1 MTYNLTV
8 HYHNDPD
15 DNIGYDDEIEAE
27 NIKAAIKQVE
37 QLDDYKDIYY
47 YVLESEDGEE
57 YYNTSEL
64 EGFEVMT
71 NTSLEDIKMRN
82 I

>member
-15 DNIGYDDEIEAE
+15 DELGYDDDIVADNLEE
-27 NIKAAIKQVE
+27 AIKKVE
-37 QLDDYKDIYY
+37 QIEDYRQFYY
-47 YVLESEDGEE
+47 YVLESEDGKE

-64 EGFEVMT
+64 ENFISE
-71 NTSLEDIKMRN
+71 
-82 I
+82 

>member
-1 MTYNLTV
+1 MIYNLTV

-15 DNIGYDDEIEAE
+15 DNLGYDDEIEAE
-27 NIKAAIKQVE
+27 NINEAIKQVE

-57 YYNTSEL
+57 YYNTSDL
-64 EGFEVMT
+64 EGFVSE
-71 NTSLEDIKMRN
+71 EDR
-82 I
+82 

>member
-1 MTYNLTV
+1 MLYNLTV
-8 HYHNDPD
+8 HYYNDPD
-15 DNIGYDDEIEAE
+15 DEQGYDDEIEAK
-27 NIKAAIKQVE
+27 NINEAIKHVE

-64 EGFEVMT
+64 EGFEP
-71 NTSLEDIKMRN
+71 ED
-82 I
+82 

>member
-1 MTYNLTV
+1 MIYNLTV

-15 DNIGYDDEIEAE
+15 DNIGYDDEIEAN
-27 NIKAAIKQVE
+27 NINEAIKHVE

-64 EGFEVMT
+64 EGFEP
-71 NTSLEDIKMRN
+71 ED
-82 I
+82 

>member
-1 MTYNLTV
+1 MIYNLTV

-15 DNIGYDDEIEAE
+15 DNIGYDDEIEAN
-27 NIKAAIKQVE
+27 NINEAIKHVE

-47 YVLESEDGEE
+47 YVLESEDGVE

-64 EGFEVMT
+64 EGFKP
-71 NTSLEDIKMRN
+71 ED
-82 I
+82 

>member
-1 MTYNLTV
+1 MIYNLTV
-8 HYHNDPD
+8 HYYNDPD
-15 DNIGYDDEIEAE
+15 DALGYDDEIEAE
-27 NIKAAIKQVE
+27 NIKAAIKHVE

-64 EGFEVMT
+64 EGFEP
-71 NTSLEDIKMRN
+71 ED
-82 I
+82 

>member
-1 MTYNLTV
+1 MIYNLTV

-15 DNIGYDDEIEAE
+15 DNIGYDDEIEAN
-27 NIKAAIKQVE
+27 NINEAIKHVE

-64 EGFEVMT
+64 EGFKP
-71 NTSLEDIKMRN
+71 ED
-82 I
+82 

>member
-1 MTYNLTV
+1 MIYELTV

-15 DNIGYDDEIEAE
+15 DLQGYDDEIEAK
-27 NIKAAIKQVE
+27 NINEAIKHVE

-47 YVLESEDGEE
+47 YVLESEDGKE

-64 EGFEVMT
+64 KEFVPE
-71 NTSLEDIKMRN
+71 E
-82 I
+82 

>member
-1 MTYNLTV
+1 MIYNLTV

-15 DNIGYDDEIEAE
+15 DNIGYDDEIEAK
-27 NIKAAIKQVE
+27 NINEAIKHVE

-64 EGFEVMT
+64 EGFEP
-71 NTSLEDIKMRN
+71 ED
-82 I
+82 

>member
-1 MTYNLTV
+1 MIYNLTV

-15 DNIGYDDEIEAE
+15 DELGYDDEIEAE
-27 NIKAAIKQVE
+27 NINEAIKQVE

-64 EGFEVMT
+64 EGFEP
-71 NTSLEDIKMRN
+71 EE
-82 I
+82 

>member
-15 DNIGYDDEIEAE
+15 DELGYEDDIVADNLEE
-27 NIKAAIKQVE
+27 AIKKVE
-37 QLDDYKDIYY
+37 QIEDYRQFYY
-47 YVLESEDGEE
+47 YVLESEDGKE

-64 EGFEVMT
+64 ENFISE
-71 NTSLEDIKMRN
+71 
-82 I
+82 

>member
-64 EGFEVMT
+64 EGFE
-71 NTSLEDIKMRN
+71 LED
-82 I
+82 

>member
-8 HYHNDPD
+8 HYYNDPD
-15 DNIGYDDEIEAE
+15 DNLGYDDEIEAN
-27 NIKAAIKQVE
+27 NINEAIKHVE

-64 EGFEVMT
+64 EGFEP
-71 NTSLEDIKMRN
+71 ED
-82 I
+82 

>member
-1 MTYNLTV
+1 MIYNLTV

-15 DNIGYDDEIEAE
+15 DDLGYDDEIEAE
-27 NIKAAIKQVE
+27 NINVAIKKVE

-64 EGFEVMT
+64 DGFEP
-71 NTSLEDIKMRN
+71 ED
-82 I
+82 

>member
-1 MTYNLTV
+1 MIYNLTV

-15 DNIGYDDEIEAE
+15 DNLGYDDEIEAE

-64 EGFEVMT
+64 EGFEP
-71 NTSLEDIKMRN
+71 ED
-82 I
+82 

>member
-1 MTYNLTV
+1 MIYNLTV

-15 DNIGYDDEIEAE
+15 DDLGYDDEIEAD
-27 NIKAAIKQVE
+27 NIEAAIKKVE

-64 EGFEVMT
+64 EGFEP
-71 NTSLEDIKMRN
+71 EE
-82 I
+82 

>member
-1 MTYNLTV
+1 MIYNLTV

-15 DNIGYDDEIEAE
+15 DELGYDDEIEAE
-27 NIKAAIKQVE
+27 NINEAIKQVE
-37 QLDDYKDIYY
+37 QLDDYKYIYY

-64 EGFEVMT
+64 EGFEP
-71 NTSLEDIKMRN
+71 EE
-82 I
+82 